1 MPTSSI
7 IPHSLLYFYY
17 STKPSGECDVVTGNG
32 LGGAGDSGYNRK
44 KARRPGAEKEKRMS
58 KLSVG
63 KVQVY
68 TGNGKGK
75 TTASLGLVLR
85 AAGAG
90 MRCYFGQF
98 MKKGSTSEVRAL
110 REFLAHAVTV
120 EQYGSGAELSGP
132 DRERDTACAR
142 AGYEKARAALVSGEY
157 DLVVLDDVS
166 SALDYATDL
175 RLRRAL
181 KENYSDTSVILISQR
196 IASVRGADQILVL
209 HNGRLMGLGT
219 HDELVK
225 SCDTYRAICRTQN
238 VEVPG
243 EEAMAV

>member
-1 MPTSSI
+1 
-7 IPHSLLYFYY
+7 
-17 STKPSGECDVVTGNG
+17 
-32 LGGAGDSGYNRK
+32 
-44 KARRPGAEKEKRMS
+44 MS

-98 MKKGSTSEVRAL
+98 MKKGNTSEVRAL
-110 REFLAHAVTV
+110 REFLAHAVTL

-157 DLVVLDDVS
+157 DLVVLDEILVAEHLGLLAVDD
-166 SALDYATDL
+166 LL
-175 RLRRAL
+175 RLMDERP
-181 KENYSDTSVILISQR
+181 EHT
-196 IASVRGADQILVL
+196 
-209 HNGRLMGLGT
+209 
-219 HDELVK
+219 ELVFTGRWAAEQV
-225 SCDTYRAICRTQN
+225 CQRADLVTEMGEVKHYFHAGLPARTGI
-238 VEVPG
+238 E
-243 EEAMAV
+243 M